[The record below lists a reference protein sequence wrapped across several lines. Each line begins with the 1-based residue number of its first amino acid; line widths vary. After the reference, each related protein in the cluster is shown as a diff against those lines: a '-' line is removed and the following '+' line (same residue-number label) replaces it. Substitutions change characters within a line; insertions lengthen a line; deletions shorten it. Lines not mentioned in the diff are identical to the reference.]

1 MQAAAGG
8 RRLFHAMAALF
19 NLNLMEKLIDDRG
32 EAASHLGHASV
43 ERLKDSVAR
52 DVEALLNSRSGLKD
66 SDLQGLPHSRR
77 SVLTYGLKDFV
88 SLSLSSEADRAA
100 ICEDIRQ
107 CLARHEPRLHSVMV
121 GIARAEGAGQR
132 LHFSIRAL
140 LRANEAQEAVSFD
153 AVLMPVTQRYQVQR
167 APRA

>member
-8 RRLFHAMAALF
+8 RRLFHVMAALF
-19 NLNLMEKLIDDRG
+19 NLNLMEKLCDERG
-32 EAASHLGHASV
+32 DTTNHLGHASL
-43 ERLKDSVAR
+43 ERFKDSVAR

-66 SDLQGLPHSRR
+66 EALEGLPHSQR
-77 SVLTYGLKDFV
+77 SVLSFGLKDFV

-107 CLARHEPRLHSVMV
+107 CLARHEPRLSSVVV
-121 GIARAEGAGQR
+121 GMNRTEGANQR

-140 LRANEAQEAVSFD
+140 LQAHEAREAVSFD
-153 AVLMPVTQRYQVQR
+153 ALLMPVTHRYQVQR
-167 APRA
+167 ALLA